1 MSRSIGGRSFT
12 TRSPMR
18 ISPEE
23 ISSSPA
29 IMRSVVVLPQPEG
42 PTRTTNSRSRMCR
55 FTSLTAWTLR
65 SYHLF
70 KPVRTTSAIRPLTF
84 HRPGHAGDVIL
95 DEERVDERD
104 RHRAEQRAR
113 HELAP
118 EEDVAADQLRDH
130 ADRNGLLLDRG
141 QEHER
146 IDELVPRQGERED
159 AGRQDPGHR
168 DGKD

>member
-1 MSRSIGGRSFT
+1 MAMSRSFGGTSLT
-12 TRSPMR
+12 TSPSTA
-18 ISPEE
+18 ISPAL

-42 PTRTTNSRSRMCR
+42 PTSTTNSRSRMCR
-55 FTSLTAWTLR
+55 FTSFTAWTLR

-70 KPVRTTSAIRPLTF
+70 KPVRTTSATLAF

-141 QEHER
+141 Q
-146 IDELVPRQGERED
+146 
-159 AGRQDPGHR
+159 
-168 DGKD
+168 